1 MIKKIIIFAFLIS
14 AISYLTF
21 PVPGFPPSP
30 PDSFISNEPADT
42 ESAYRVALYTN
53 LSRAEIINYY
63 KEQWSWPFIRLNH
76 PPEFS
81 YEFIRDQTR
90 SSWLEEL
97 VHPWKDSIYIN
108 GFYPTTPQEQF
119 NYNGS
124 HYIGKITL
132 HYLPSSP
139 ATRVTVLVLTALCVY
154 LLAREYVG

>member
-1 MIKKIIIFAFLIS
+1 MKTLLLLLCIFAALYLIWPTS
-14 AISYLTF
+14 
-21 PVPGFPPSP
+21 GFPDFPS
-30 PDSFISNEPADT
+30 DSSVSAEPADT
-42 ESAYRVALYTN
+42 ESIYRAAFYTN
-53 LSRAEIINYY
+53 LSRSQIIDYY
-63 KEQWSWPFIRLNH
+63 KSRWRRPFIRLNH

-132 HYLPSSP
+132 HHFPSSP